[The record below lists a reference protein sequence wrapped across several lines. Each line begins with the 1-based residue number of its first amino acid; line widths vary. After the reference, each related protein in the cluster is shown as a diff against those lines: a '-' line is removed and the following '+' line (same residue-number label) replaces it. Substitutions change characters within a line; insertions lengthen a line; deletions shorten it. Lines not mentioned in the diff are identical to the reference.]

1 MASKKEIK
9 EIIQSLNGNNFHA
22 TCPNCYDEFKLKDAG
37 LFHLDNFTPEALDLY
52 KAMQEGLKERR
63 ADLKEEKA
71 KIPLRS
77 ETGAKAVNI
86 GFVLERIAPTLD
98 GFTFEQNDCRAMFD
112 PIDYV
117 IFEGLSSKGKVNKI
131 IMVDI
136 KTGGARLN
144 PKQRRIKELVED
156 KKMEFRTY
164 KR

>member
-1 MASKKEIK
+1 M
-9 EIIQSLNGNNFHA
+9 
-22 TCPNCYDEFKLKDAG
+22 
-37 LFHLDNFTPEALDLY
+37 
-52 KAMQEGLKERR
+52 
-63 ADLKEEKA
+63 
-71 KIPLRS
+71 
-77 ETGAKAVNI
+77 NI

-98 GFTFEQNDCRAMFD
+98 GFTFDQNDCRAMFD

-117 IFEGLSSKGKVNKI
+117 IFEGLSSTGKVNKI
-131 IMVDI
+131 ILVDI